1 MTKHN
6 KRSEALFIEDMIIGA
21 ENVLEFCH
29 QLSFHDFEDDYK
41 TSSAVLYNLQI
52 IGEGASKVGL
62 KTRRKHPEINW
73 RAMKAFRN
81 YVAHE
86 YFGISLKE
94 VWAVIQKN
102 IPEDMK
108 NLRLIL
114 IEIETAESKGKRK

>member
-1 MTKHN
+1 
-6 KRSEALFIEDMIIGA
+6 
-21 ENVLEFCH
+21 
-29 QLSFHDFEDDYK
+29 
-41 TSSAVLYNLQI
+41 
-52 IGEGASKVGL
+52 L